1 MYLFDRGHKP
11 LTKTYFCQKNGHGG
25 EQNVYFIS
33 LASWLVNQ
41 CGGKITSDQKYDD
54 PVTIASS
61 LLTEM
66 NKVGI
71 ECNVPPNQLRQG
83 YGIPICIV
91 LLSLV
96 NKVIQKVGFSF
107 RKPNLEEKKG
117 NSKEDG
123 LEIED
128 EMPDLINNEIDYGD
142 DINDEKKPTNANTAK
157 ETEQQD
163 DGTGIMYSGTTQEDW
178 QRELEKVSMKLKFD
192 YGKINSN
199 GNSEWREHIQQIK
212 EGGEKFTTAIPD
224 SRAVLENLSSEID
237 KSLEK
242 IIKKEELLSKNH
254 ENIISDYKEK
264 HKDRNI
270 QINEYQQLNELVDE
284 MKRESED
291 VTDKIAQANEKYDKL
306 SKKISDTSKLGNV
319 KQAIQNLQNENIGL
333 DMKINILNHSILKYT
348 IDPEIMKMVNSVNEN
363 NNVDDTSMYEEVV

>member
-1 MYLFDRGHKP
+1 
-11 LTKTYFCQKNGHGG
+11 
-25 EQNVYFIS
+25 
-33 LASWLVNQ
+33 
-41 CGGKITSDQKYDD
+41 
-54 PVTIASS
+54 
-61 LLTEM
+61 M

-107 RKPNLEEKKG
+107 RKPNLEEKKAG
-117 NSKEDG
+117 AKDDG

-142 DINDEKKPTNANTAK
+142 DINDDKKQTNANTAK
-157 ETEQQD
+157 EIEQQD

-242 IIKKEELLSKNH
+242 IIKKEEMLSKNH

-284 MKRESED
+284 MKREAED

-306 SKKISDTSKLGNV
+306 SKKISDTSKLGKV

-348 IDPEIMKMVNSVNEN
+348 IDPEIMKMINSVNEN

>member
-1 MYLFDRGHKP
+1 
-11 LTKTYFCQKNGHGG
+11 
-25 EQNVYFIS
+25 
-33 LASWLVNQ
+33 
-41 CGGKITSDQKYDD
+41 
-54 PVTIASS
+54 
-61 LLTEM
+61 M

-107 RKPNLEEKKG
+107 RKPNLEEKKSG
-117 NSKEDG
+117 VNNDG

-142 DINDEKKPTNANTAK
+142 DINEDKKQTNATTAK
-157 ETEQQD
+157 ESEQQD

-270 QINEYQQLNELVDE
+270 QINEYQKLNELVDE
-284 MKRESED
+284 LKREAED

-348 IDPEIMKMVNSVNEN
+348 IDPEIMKMINSVNEN

>member
-1 MYLFDRGHKP
+1 M
-11 LTKTYFCQKNGHGG
+11 TKTYFCQKNGHGG
-25 EQNVYFIS
+25 EQNVYFFA
-33 LASWLVNQ
+33 LATWLVNQ
-41 CGGKITSDQKYDD
+41 CGGKISSDQKYDD
-54 PVTIASS
+54 PVTLASN

-66 NKVGI
+66 KNVGI
-71 ECNVPPNQLRQG
+71 ECGVPPNQLRQG
-83 YGIPICIV
+83 FGTPICIV
-91 LLSLV
+91 LISLV
-96 NKVIQKVGFSF
+96 NKVIQKIGFSF
-107 RKPNLEEKKG
+107 KQPKLDEKRG

-142 DINDEKKPTNANTAK
+142 DINGDEKKATNATSTK
-157 ETEQQD
+157 EAQQQD
-163 DGTGIMYSGTTQEDW
+163 DGTGIMFSGTTSEDW
-178 QRELEKVSMKLKFD
+178 QRELEKVSMKLKID

-199 GNSEWREHIQQIK
+199 GNSEWREHITQIK
-212 EGGEKFTTAIPD
+212 QGGEKFTTAIPD

-264 HKDRNI
+264 HKDRNT

-284 MKRESED
+284 LKRESED
-291 VTDKIAQANEKYDKL
+291 VNDKIAQANEKYDKS

-319 KQAIQNLQNENIGL
+319 KQAIQNLQNENISL
-333 DMKINILNHSILKYT
+333 DMKINILNHSILKYVV
-348 IDPEIMKMVNSVNEN
+348 DPEIMKMVNSVNEN

>member
-1 MYLFDRGHKP
+1 M
-11 LTKTYFCQKNGHGG
+11 TKTYFCQKNGRGG
-25 EQNVYFIS
+25 EQNVYFIA

-41 CGGKITSDQKYDD
+41 CGGKISSDQKYDD
-54 PVTIASS
+54 PVTLASN

-66 NKVGI
+66 KNVGI
-71 ECNVPPNQLRQG
+71 ECGVPPNQLRQG

-96 NKVIQKVGFSF
+96 DKVIQKIGFSF
-107 RKPNLEEKKG
+107 KKPKLEEIKG

-123 LEIED
+123 LDIED
-128 EMPDLINNEIDYGD
+128 ELPDLINNEIDYGD
-142 DINDEKKPTNANTAK
+142 DINGEEKNRVNEKNKREN
-157 ETEQQD
+157 EEND
-163 DGTGIMYSGTTQEDW
+163 DGTGIMFSGTTQEDW
-178 QRELEKVSMKLKFD
+178 QRELEKVSMKLKLD
-192 YGKINSN
+192 YGKINTN
-199 GNSEWREHIQQIK
+199 GISEWRDHIQQIK
-212 EGGEKFTTAIPD
+212 QGGEKFNTAIPE

-270 QINEYQQLNELVDE
+270 QINEYQKLNETVEE
-284 MKRESED
+284 MKREAEE
-291 VTDKIAQANEKYDKL
+291 VNDKIAQANEKYDKL

-319 KQAIQNLQNENIGL
+319 KQAIQNLQNENITL
-333 DMKINILNHSILKYT
+333 DMKINILNHSILKYIT
-348 IDPEIMKMVNSVNEN
+348 DSEIMKLINSVNEN
-363 NNVDDTSMYEEVV
+363 NNADDISMYEEVV

>member
-1 MYLFDRGHKP
+1 M
-11 LTKTYFCQKNGHGG
+11 
-25 EQNVYFIS
+25 S
-33 LASWLVNQ
+33 
-41 CGGKITSDQKYDD
+41 SDQKYDD
-54 PVTIASS
+54 PVTIASN

-66 NKVGI
+66 KNVGI
-71 ECNVPPNQLRQG
+71 ECGVPPNQLRQG
-83 YGIPICIV
+83 YGVPICIV
-91 LLSLV
+91 LISLV
-96 NKVIQKVGFSF
+96 NKVIQKIGFSF
-107 RKPNLEEKKG
+107 KQPKLEEKKG
-117 NSKEDG
+117 NSKDDG

-142 DINDEKKPTNANTAK
+142 DVNQDEKKAANANTAK
-157 ETEQQD
+157 EGEQQD
-163 DGTGIMYSGTTQEDW
+163 DGTGIMFSGTTQEDW

-242 IIKKEELLSKNH
+242 IMKKEEMLSKNH

-284 MKRESED
+284 MKKEAED

-319 KQAIQNLQNENIGL
+319 KQAIQNLQNENISL
-333 DMKINILNHSILKYT
+333 DMKINVLNHSILKY
-348 IDPEIMKMVNSVNEN
+348 IVDPEIMKMINSVSEN